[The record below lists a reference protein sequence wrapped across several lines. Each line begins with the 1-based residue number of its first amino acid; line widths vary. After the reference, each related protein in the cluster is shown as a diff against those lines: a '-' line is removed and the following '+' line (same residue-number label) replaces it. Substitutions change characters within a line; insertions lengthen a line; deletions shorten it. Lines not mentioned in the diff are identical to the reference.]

1 MMSNEEITEL
11 GKTHL
16 AGLFEAGQFDEKTRK
31 RMLVAFAQGFLAGE
45 IRQINKRVNELM
57 K

>member
-1 MMSNEEITEL
+1 MSNEEIIEL

-16 AGLFEAGQFDEKTRK
+16 ADLFEAWQFDEATKR
-31 RMLVAFAQGFLAGE
+31 RMLVAFTQGFLAGE
-45 IRQINKRVNELM
+45 IKQINKRVNELM

>member
-1 MMSNEEITEL
+1 MSYEEILEI

-16 AGLFEAGQFDEKTRK
+16 ADLFEAGQFNEETKAK
-31 RMLVAFAQGFLAGE
+31 MLVAFTQGFLAGE
-45 IRQINKRVNELM
+45 IRQINKRVNELQ